1 MERVDK
7 LGRMLKWR
15 CKWML
20 EDFLHSE
27 KGAVDIVAIVIMIGI
42 AVLVALAFKKQIIKL
57 VNDLF
62 ENVINPGAE
71 NAIIC
76 QD

>member
-27 KGAVDIVAIVIMIGI
+27 NGAVDIVAIVVMIGI
-42 AVLVALAFKKQIIKL
+42 AVVVAMVFKEQITTLVKHLFK
-57 VNDLF
+57 D
-62 ENVINPGAE
+62 VITG
-71 NAIIC
+71 NAD
-76 QD
+76 QAVDPKN

>member
-27 KGAVDIVAIVIMIGI
+27 KGAVDIVAIVVMIGI
-42 AVLVALAFKKQIIKL
+42 AILVALAFKKQIIDL
-57 VNDLF
+57 VNNLF
-62 ENVINPGAE
+62 NNVINQGAE
-71 NAIIC
+71 DAMKN
-76 QD
+76 QN

>member
-27 KGAVDIVAIVIMIGI
+27 NGAVDIVAIVVMIGI
-42 AVLVALAFKKQIIKL
+42 AVVVAMVFKDKITQLVR
-57 VNDLF
+57 DLF
-62 ENVINPGAE
+62 DKVISP
-71 NAIIC
+71 NA
-76 QD
+76 DNAMDPNN

>member
-1 MERVDK
+1 
-7 LGRMLKWR
+7 
-15 CKWML
+15 ML

-71 NAIIC
+71 NAIKS